1 MAKTVT
7 KICHQ
12 NPSPTIG
19 CSIEFLRPVAAP
31 RSEGDMGRRG
41 WVTNLL
47 YDARPGQNGPMEKNS
62 QYGGRPYY
70 YNELFLDMQ
79 HIVDFVFI
87 SKAAEKGLSYSFS
100 KSILEGWKIA
110 Y

>member
-1 MAKTVT
+1 MGHWWHST
-7 KICHQ
+7 KNYRLFAQ
-12 NPSPTIG
+12 VKSLFLPPWVSSRR
-19 CSIEFLRPVAAP
+19 SIRFLRPVAAP

-87 SKAAEKGLSYSFS
+87 SKVAEQGLSF
-100 KSILEGWKIA
+100 E
-110 Y
+110 

>member
-1 MAKTVT
+1 MVFLKFEISSPE
-7 KICHQ
+7 KISSVPPIFSQ
-12 NPSPTIG
+12 KFVPT
-19 CSIEFLRPVAAP
+19 L
-31 RSEGDMGRRG
+31 DMGRRG

-87 SKAAEKGLSYSFS
+87 SKVAEQGLSFEVSRY
-100 KSILEGWKIA
+100 K
-110 Y
+110 

>member
-1 MAKTVT
+1 MLSVDVL
-7 KICHQ
+7 
-12 NPSPTIG
+12 SD
-19 CSIEFLRPVAAP
+19 FLRPVAAP

-87 SKAAEKGLSYSFS
+87 SKVAEQGLSF
-100 KSILEGWKIA
+100 E
-110 Y
+110 

>member
-1 MAKTVT
+1 MDFWYQTT
-7 KICHQ
+7 KNYRLFAQVNCHLELDVLSDVLS
-12 NPSPTIG
+12 N
-19 CSIEFLRPVAAP
+19 FLRPVAAP

-87 SKAAEKGLSYSFS
+87 TKVAQQG
-100 KSILEGWKIA
+100 
-110 Y
+110 

>member
-1 MAKTVT
+1 MGHWWHSTKNYWLFAQVT
-7 KICHQ
+7 SLFL
-12 NPSPTIG
+12 PPWVSSRR
-19 CSIEFLRPVAAP
+19 SIPFLRPVAAP

-87 SKAAEKGLSYSFS
+87 SKVAEQGLSF
-100 KSILEGWKIA
+100 E
-110 Y
+110 

>member
-1 MAKTVT
+1 MDFWYQTT
-7 KICHQ
+7 KNYRLFAQVNCHLELDV
-12 NPSPTIG
+12 PSDVL
-19 CSIEFLRPVAAP
+19 SDVLSNFLRPVAAP

-87 SKAAEKGLSYSFS
+87 TKVAQQG
-100 KSILEGWKIA
+100 
-110 Y
+110 